1 MITTITLNPALD
13 KTCFGE
19 RMCPGQV
26 NRMDRIRNLPGGKG
40 INVTRVL
47 AGYGFPVRA
56 MGFLGGHTGI
66 FIENGVRQFPAECA
80 FTQIS
85 ESTRTNTNLITGDG
99 YVTEILEPGPV
110 ITETE
115 LSRFR
120 EDYEKALADTEL
132 VVMSGSVPPGISPDI
147 YRELIEKASSFGKRV
162 ILDTSKESL
171 REGIKGKPFLIKP
184 NTKELEY
191 LTGRSLRN
199 REEITEAA
207 LMLCRE
213 GVHSVVVSMGEKGL
227 LYISETERIAA
238 RPPKIKAVNTVG
250 CGDTAVASLAMS
262 VLAGEDA
269 KTALGKA
276 AAISAANATTAEN
289 GVFSKE
295 FAEELMQKVT
305 VENLFIFS

>member
-1 MITTITLNPALD
+1 M
-13 KTCFGE
+13 
-19 RMCPGQV
+19 
-26 NRMDRIRNLPGGKG
+26 
-40 INVTRVL
+40 
-47 AGYGFPVRA
+47 
-56 MGFLGGHTGI
+56 
-66 FIENGVRQFPAECA
+66 
-80 FTQIS
+80 
-85 ESTRTNTNLITGDG
+85 
-99 YVTEILEPGPV
+99 TEILEPGPV
-110 ITETE
+110 VTETE

-147 YRELIEKASSFGKRV
+147 YRELIEKASSFGKKV

-269 KTALGKA
+269 KTALVKA

-295 FAEELMQKVT
+295 RAEELVQKVT
-305 VENLFIFS
+305 VEIL

>member
-1 MITTITLNPALD
+1 MITTITLNPAVD

-26 NRMDRIRNLPGGKG
+26 NRMNRVRNLPGGKG

-47 AGYGFPVRA
+47 TGYGLPVRT
-56 MGFLGGHTGI
+56 MGFLGGHTGA
-66 FIENGVRQFPAECA
+66 FIENEVRQFPAECA

-85 ESTRTNTNLITGDG
+85 ESTRTNTNLVTEDG

-110 ITETE
+110 ITEAE

-120 EDYEKALADTEL
+120 EDYERALENTEL
-132 VVMSGSVPPGISPDI
+132 VVISGSVPLGTGDEI
-147 YRELIEKASSFGKRV
+147 YRELIEKASALGKKV

-191 LTGRSLRN
+191 LTGKSLKN
-199 REEITEAA
+199 REEIIEAA
-207 LMLCRE
+207 LTLCRE

-227 LYISETERIAA
+227 LYVSETERIAA

-269 KTALGKA
+269 RTALVKA
-276 AAISAANATTAEN
+276 AAISAASATTAEN

-295 FAEELMQKVT
+295 LAEELMQKVT
-305 VENLFIFS
+305 VEILQG